1 MAPAVSALS
10 HRFERM
16 PGTAVALA
24 VLLHGAI
31 AAAIWWANRT
41 PPQPPV
47 EDVIQVSFELPKP
60 PEPPP
65 QKPPEPPRPTILPPV
80 EGIRPPA
87 DIVADKATQAPP
99 RGDKPKDA
107 DLAPPP
113 PPLRDTDPARDP
125 PSQPAQTA
133 MMQPEPMSPPLVAP
147 PRPPVPAPTPPA
159 AAAPPRAAL
168 APSAPA
174 GMLPKPPEMP
184 PVPAPEK
191 APEPKLPEP
200 DKAQKHDDRKPP
212 TEQKPAAAAT
222 PAPASPR
229 PPAPAIPQHEAPKH
243 APSPLSTLPSHKP
256 PAGTRSDNPSP
267 SPFVNPAD
275 TYSRARVADNYLWQV
290 VRRLQGYRY
299 SANVNAR
306 QGLTVVRVVIAR
318 DGRLLDVK
326 VTRSS
331 GYPEFDNGVLQGVRS
346 GSPYA
351 PLPPEIKGDS
361 AAFDL
366 PLMSVNRGG

>member
-1 MAPAVSALS
+1 
-10 HRFERM
+10 M
-16 PGTAVALA
+16 PVAAVALA
-24 VLLHGAI
+24 VLLHGAV

-41 PPQPPV
+41 PTPPPV
-47 EDVIQVSFELPKP
+47 EDVIQVSFEQPPTPPKP
-60 PEPPP
+60 PPQPTP
-65 QKPPEPPRPTILPPV
+65 QKAPEPPRPTVLPPV
-80 EGIRPPA
+80 EGLRPPA
-87 DIVADKATQAPP
+87 DIVAEKATQAPP
-99 RGDKPKDA
+99 KGDKPRDA

-113 PPLRDTDPARDP
+113 PPIRDTEPARDP

-133 MMQPEPMSPPLVAP
+133 MVRPEPIAP
-147 PRPPVPAPTPPA
+147 PPPTAAKPPVPPPSPPV

-168 APSAPA
+168 APPGLA
-174 GMLPKPPEMP
+174 GSLPRPPDMP
-184 PVPAPEK
+184 PLPAPEK

-200 DKAQKHDDRKPP
+200 DKAQKHEDRKPAA
-212 TEQKPAAAAT
+212 EQK
-222 PAPASPR
+222 
-229 PPAPAIPQHEAPKH
+229 PPAPAIPQHQAPKY
-243 APSPLSTLPSHKP
+243 APSPLSTLPSNKP
-256 PAGTRSDNPSP
+256 PAGTKSDNPSP

-275 TYSRARVADNYLWQV
+275 TYSRAKVADNYLWQV

-299 SANVNAR
+299 TASVNAR

-366 PLMSVNRGG
+366 PLVSVNRGG